1 MPALSVVIP
10 AYNVARFITAAVE
23 SALAQTMGDLEV
35 IVVDDGSTDGTAA
48 LIRSISDPRVTLVS
62 KPNGG
67 LSSARNAGVR
77 VAGGRYL
84 GFLDGDDIWFPEK
97 AEKQIAALEAE
108 RGITMTYSHSAYLA
122 EDGIPT
128 GAILA
133 SRVLR
138 PSITQLVRR
147 NLVGN
152 GSTPI
157 GRTAD
162 FIAAGPF
169 DESLSTVA
177 DYEMWPRLMHR
188 TGRGLL
194 LIPEALTGYRIRA
207 ASLSMSQAEFV
218 ADAVRADRL
227 IRERMPQVPAAVRR
241 TGIAETCRIA
251 ARKLAS
257 GGQRV
262 ESLRY
267 LAKSVGYAPWLPFGN
282 ARFWGTA
289 LIAVSG
295 GQGEGLLHQIADG
308 ATSIARRAK

>member
-1 MPALSVVIP
+1 MPALSIVIP

-23 SALAQTMGDLEV
+23 SVLAQTMSDLEI
-35 IVVDDGSTDGTAA
+35 IVVDDGSTDETTA
-48 LIRSISDPRVTLVS
+48 LVRRISDPRVVLVS

-67 LSSARNAGVR
+67 LSSARNAGIR
-77 VAGGRYL
+77 VARGRYL
-84 GFLDGDDIWFPEK
+84 GFLDGDDIWFPKK

-108 RGITMTYSHSAYLA
+108 QGITMTYSHSAYLA
-122 EDGIPT
+122 EDGTPT
-128 GAILA
+128 GAVLT
-133 SRVLR
+133 SRALR
-138 PSITQLVRR
+138 PSIAQLVRR

-157 GRTAD
+157 GRTED
-162 FIAAGPF
+162 FLAAGPF

-194 LIPEALTGYRIRA
+194 LLPEALTGYRIRA
-207 ASLSMSQAEFV
+207 SSLSMSQAEFV
-218 ADAVRADRL
+218 ADALRADRL
-227 IRERMPQVPAAVRR
+227 IRERMPEVPSLVRR
-241 TGIAETCRIA
+241 AGVAETCRIA

-257 GGQRV
+257 AGHRA

-267 LAKSVGYAPWLPFGN
+267 LAKAIGYAPWLPFGN

-295 GQGEGLLHQIADG
+295 GQGEGLLHQIARGTMPIANG
-308 ATSIARRAK
+308 AK

>member
-23 SALAQTMGDLEV
+23 SVLAQTMGDLEV
-35 IVVDDGSTDGTAA
+35 IVVDDGSTDETAA
-48 LIRSISDPRVTLVS
+48 LVRRFGDPRVVLVS
-62 KPNGG
+62 KPNSG
-67 LSSARNAGVR
+67 LSSARNAGTR
-77 VAGGRYL
+77 VARGRYL

-97 AEKQIAALEAE
+97 AERQIAALEAE
-108 RGITMTYSHSAYLA
+108 SGVTMTYSHSAYLA
-122 EDGIPT
+122 EDGTPT

-133 SRVLR
+133 SRTLR
-138 PSITQLVRR
+138 PTIAQLVRR

-162 FIAAGPF
+162 FVAAGPF
-169 DESLSTVA
+169 EETLSTVA

-194 LIPEALTGYRIRA
+194 LIPEALTGYRVRA
-207 ASLSMSQAEFV
+207 SSLSMSQAEFV
-218 ADAVRADRL
+218 ADALRAERF
-227 IRERMPQVPAAVRR
+227 IRERMPEVPSTVRR
-241 TGIAETCRIA
+241 AGVAEICRIA

-257 GGQRV
+257 GGHCT

-267 LAKSVGYAPWLPFGN
+267 LVKSVGYAPRLPLAD

-295 GQGEGLLHQIADG
+295 GRGEQMLHQIARG
-308 ATSIARRAK
+308 AMPVAKGAR